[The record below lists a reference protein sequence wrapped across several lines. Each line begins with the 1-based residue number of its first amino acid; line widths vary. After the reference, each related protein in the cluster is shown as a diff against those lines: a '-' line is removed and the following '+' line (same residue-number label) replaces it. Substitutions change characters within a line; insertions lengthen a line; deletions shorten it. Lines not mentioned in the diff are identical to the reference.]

1 MIKGIKFINIFL
13 TDMNKNLDKIYD
25 FCGIVLWLAKSNET
39 NKVSPMIAQ
48 APTCR
53 ENLLTIAQEAGH

>member
-13 TDMNKNLDKIYD
+13 NDMNKNLDKIYD
-25 FCGIVLWLAKSNET
+25 FCGIGLWLAKSNET

-48 APTCR
+48 APV
-53 ENLLTIAQEAGH
+53 L

>member
-1 MIKGIKFINIFL
+1 
-13 TDMNKNLDKIYD
+13 MNKNLDKIYD

-48 APTCR
+48 APTC
-53 ENLLTIAQEAGH
+53 